1 MRSWGSLLAVAK
13 RLTKGR
19 GVGVDILH
27 AAARA
32 RAWQR
37 GGVAIRRRK
46 RGPIHLFLGLGWT
59 EARSFEWRRFGPETG
74 AAPGSPVA
82 ISPQIVP
89 RVLVTREEP
98 EPVSQAVRL
107 AAGEP
112 VELPLLATR
121 WIEFDCP
128 EGRKLEDYDWIAF
141 TSPRAL
147 EAIASKASAAGW
159 SWPPQVA
166 AAAVGDR
173 TAHEMQACGWMPEC
187 VSEEASA
194 HGLVQALQTRSVKGA
209 RILFPCSAIAE
220 PTFPEGMRAAGALVD
235 LVHVYTTEPV
245 WLQQPLEKPRLARQ
259 LAEELRRGCIATC
272 ASPSAARA
280 LAELAQ
286 EAAAFRE
293 LQRTPIVVIGTTTA
307 RAVSDLGL
315 HPVDAGGRSL
325 GFMARKAVEIGRQM
339 V

>member
-1 MRSWGSLLAVAK
+1 LPSRHFR
-13 RLTKGR
+13 RL
-19 GVGVDILH
+19 
-27 AAARA
+27 
-32 RAWQR
+32 QS
-37 GGVAIRRRK
+37 
-46 RGPIHLFLGLGWT
+46 
-59 EARSFEWRRFGPETG
+59 E
-74 AAPGSPVA
+74 
-82 ISPQIVP
+82 
-89 RVLVTREEP
+89 
-98 EPVSQAVRL
+98 
-107 AAGEP
+107 
-112 VELPLLATR
+112 
-121 WIEFDCP
+121 
-128 EGRKLEDYDWIAF
+128 
-141 TSPRAL
+141 
-147 EAIASKASAAGW
+147 
-159 SWPPQVA
+159 
-166 AAAVGDR
+166 GDR
-173 TAHEMQACGWMPEC
+173 TAHEMQARGWMPEC

-245 WLQQPLEKPRLARQ
+245 WLQHPLEKPRLARQ

-315 HPVDAGGRSL
+315 QPVDAGGRSL